1 MGLVVSGC
9 LSTSI
14 VKSSSQP
21 ATKAITRQVWLT
33 RVLPVGAFA
42 ASTMALGNM
51 AYLYLGVSFIQ
62 MLKALSP
69 VFTMLGLFMGECLFQ
84 VSKVYNATTLAWSE
98 IVHDALLVSPFLD
111 RCNNSLALFKLCD
124 QVQHVLN

>member
-1 MGLVVSGC
+1 MVVSSMGLVVSGC
-9 LSTSI
+9 LSTTI

-21 ATKAITRQVWLT
+21 ATKAITREVWLT

-51 AYLYLGVSFIQ
+51 SYLYLGVSFIQ

-69 VFTMLGLFMGECLFQ
+69 IFTMLGLFMGKARQFTVVL
-84 VSKVYNATTLAWSE
+84 VARTRGRYS
-98 IVHDALLVSPFLD
+98 LLGTP
-111 RCNNSLALFKLCD
+111 R
-124 QVQHVLN
+124 